1 MLQHHEGLVTAT
13 LAANDHSAWKAL
25 KCRKDLHVVDVAP
38 PPASGGEWLTE
49 GFRFRPTNVV
59 WLADPKGSEEE
70 YVEGLGRSQ
79 RHTVRT
85 ALRDFRASTMTLEH
99 VEKITPALAAEWL
112 PLYRAS
118 LAGMAFAAPVVTSPE
133 EVVGIGPDVEMLAI
147 RDGHGN
153 MCAGIV
159 TLNDHRRGV
168 YTCGLYGER
177 DGPRSHNFSRLLDL
191 AMMNVARAYE
201 MPLVSRGWEPNL
213 YGHIGKAGLAAYKR
227 LLGFRPVPRA
237 ALRPDGSED
246 VLTRVVHDDGL
257 APPLMFFAY
266 PTWPPEQAD
275 LMDVRLRAVVH
286 PNPNTPFQFSVFGSD
301 VESLAPS
308 RSATGS
314 PSGSAHP

>member
-13 LAANDHSAWKAL
+13 LAANDHLTWKAL
-25 KCRKDLHVVDVAP
+25 RFRKDLHVVNVAP
-38 PPASGGEWLTE
+38 PPASGGEWLTD

-59 WLADPKGSEEE
+59 WLAYPKGSEEE
-70 YVEGLGRSQ
+70 YVEGLGRSE
-79 RHTVRT
+79 RRTVRT

-99 VEKITPALAAEWL
+99 VEKITHALAEEWL

-118 LAGMAFAAPVVTSPE
+118 LAGMAFATPLVSSPE

-147 RDGHGN
+147 RDAQGN
-153 MCAGIV
+153 MRAGIV

-168 YTCGLYGER
+168 YTRAMYGER
-177 DGPRSHNFSRLLDL
+177 GGPRSHNFSRLLDL
-191 AMMNVARAYE
+191 AMMNVVRAYE
-201 MPLVSRGWEPNL
+201 MPMVSLGWEPNL
-213 YGHIGKAGLAAYKR
+213 YGHIGKAGLAAYKW

-237 ALRPDGSED
+237 ALRADGSED

-257 APPLMFFAY
+257 APPLVFFAY

-275 LMDVRLRAVVH
+275 LMDVRLRAVAH
-286 PNPNTPFQFSVFGSD
+286 PNTNTPFQLSAFGSD

-308 RSATGS
+308 AAAKAEVR
-314 PSGSAHP
+314 